1 MFLTGCAGTGK
12 SFLLGHILKR
22 LRRIHRDPDAVAV
35 TASTGSAAPFPI
47 PHLKQTR
54 VETELTCVCRVV
66 PCVACVRF
74 WSVRAGVAACNIG
87 GVTLHRWTGIG
98 LGDESIGVMVRRAFG
113 KKEQWRKAR
122 VLIIDE
128 ISMVRL
134 AYHTYIYNI
143 FNIFIYLYSVP
154 RLFAFYSNCLFF

>member
-1 MFLTGCAGTGK
+1 
-12 SFLLGHILKR
+12 
-22 LRRIHRDPDAVAV
+22 
-35 TASTGSAAPFPI
+35 
-47 PHLKQTR
+47 
-54 VETELTCVCRVV
+54 
-66 PCVACVRF
+66 
-74 WSVRAGVAACNIG
+74 VAACNIG

-134 AYHTYIYNI
+134 ACHTHIIIY
-143 FNIFIYLYSVP
+143 FIYIVCRNSSL
-154 RLFAFYSNCLFF
+154 RTF